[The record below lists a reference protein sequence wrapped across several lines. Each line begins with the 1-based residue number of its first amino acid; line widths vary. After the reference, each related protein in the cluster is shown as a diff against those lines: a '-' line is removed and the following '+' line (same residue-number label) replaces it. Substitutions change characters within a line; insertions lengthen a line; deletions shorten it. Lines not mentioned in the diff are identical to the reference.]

1 MLPGPT
7 FPRMDSL
14 RSRRIGCKTI
24 QVENDSNPRNASKAR
39 PPNEKGSPRLGSS
52 AEGGEGTNCTDGE
65 KYSRSRMRAEGQI
78 KNGGLPNLS
87 SATSPHPAP
96 CTPLPVLSY
105 QKMAGP
111 TILSPATFP
120 KSAIRSPKS
129 FFSYQK
135 MADFPICRPPPSRT
149 PLPVFSHQK
158 CGAHDFAPHL
168 PDHPDN
174 PELPDHPRFK
184 GHQILKFPFSPPSL
198 QILLHALFHFS
209 LIFSIILPLIL

>member
-1 MLPGPT
+1 
-7 FPRMDSL
+7 
-14 RSRRIGCKTI
+14 
-24 QVENDSNPRNASKAR
+24 
-39 PPNEKGSPRLGSS
+39 
-52 AEGGEGTNCTDGE
+52 
-65 KYSRSRMRAEGQI
+65 MRAEGQI
-78 KNGGLPNLS
+78 KNGGLPNLP
-87 SATSPHPAP
+87 SATFPHPA
-96 CTPLPVLSY
+96 
-105 QKMAGP
+105 
-111 TILSPATFP
+111 
-120 KSAIRSPKS
+120 
-129 FFSYQK
+129 
-135 MADFPICRPPPSRT
+135 SRT